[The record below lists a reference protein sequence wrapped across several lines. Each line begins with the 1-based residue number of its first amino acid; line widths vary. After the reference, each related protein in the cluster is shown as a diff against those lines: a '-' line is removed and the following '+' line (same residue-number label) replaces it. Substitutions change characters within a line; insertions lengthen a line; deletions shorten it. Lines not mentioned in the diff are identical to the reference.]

1 MVLLAKNL
9 SFRRELMPIIGCIHP
24 RAFFLA
30 TLLGFVMS
38 ISGCAQPRQG
48 EPETDP
54 SQLSDDGFQVYI
66 ARAPLITVDEAYR
79 AMLILA
85 DGEDTSKTFDERR
98 EKLESRGI
106 AKAAWRL
113 QAENVIDAGSLAYMV
128 CRICKISGG
137 INATLFGSW
146 GLGDRRY
153 ALRELI
159 YRQMVDEMID
169 YQYVTGADLHGLMR
183 KADGL
188 MMEKGLYESENIDL
202 TDERDR
208 DEHGDLIVPPSG
220 S

>member
-1 MVLLAKNL
+1 M
-9 SFRRELMPIIGCIHP
+9 
-24 RAFFLA
+24 
-30 TLLGFVMS
+30 
-38 ISGCAQPRQG
+38 G
-48 EPETDP
+48 EPEVNPNDLND
-54 SQLSDDGFQVYI
+54 QGFQVYL

-85 DGEDTSKTFDERR
+85 DGEDTSQGFTERK

-106 AKAAWRL
+106 VRAAWDL
-113 QAENVIDAGSLAYMV
+113 QADNVIDAGSLAFMV

-137 INATLFGSW
+137 VNATLFGSW

-169 YQYVTGADLHGLMR
+169 YQFVTGADLHGLMR
-183 KADGL
+183 KADAL

-202 TDERDR
+202 TDEGDR
-208 DEHGDLIVPPSG
+208 DEHGELIVPPSPN
-220 S
+220 